1 MKMVK
6 EINDFKRFIE
16 LNRNRLYVSAEKA
29 DDIALDDEWMQED
42 QWDEIYKTRENAVAF
57 VKTKCK

>member
-16 LNRNRLYVSAEKA
+16 LNRDRLYASAEKA
-29 DDIALDDEWMQED
+29 DDIVLDDEWMQED
-42 QWDEIYKTRENAVAF
+42 QWDEIYKQGE
-57 VKTKCK
+57 KKDGKI

>member
-6 EINDFKRFIE
+6 EINDFKRCIE
-16 LNRNRLYVSAEKA
+16 LNRDRLYASAEKA

-42 QWDEIYKTRENAVAF
+42 QWDEIYKQGE
-57 VKTKCK
+57 KKDGKI

>member
-16 LNRNRLYVSAEKA
+16 LNRDRLYASAEKA

-42 QWDEIYKTRENAVAF
+42 QDKNDDIVAF

>member
-6 EINDFKRFIE
+6 KINDFKRFIE

>member
-6 EINDFKRFIE
+6 EINDFKRFIG

-29 DDIALDDEWMQED
+29 DDIALDDE
-42 QWDEIYKTRENAVAF
+42 
-57 VKTKCK
+57 

>member
-1 MKMVK
+1 MTMVK

-16 LNRNRLYVSAEKA
+16 LNRDRLYASAEKA

-42 QWDEIYKTRENAVAF
+42 QWDEIYKQGE
-57 VKTKCK
+57 KKDGKI

>member
-16 LNRNRLYVSAEKA
+16 LNRDRLYASAEKA
-29 DDIALDDEWMQED
+29 DDIAIDDEWMQED
-42 QWDEIYKTRENAVAF
+42 QWDEIYKQGE
-57 VKTKCK
+57 KKDGKI

>member
-6 EINDFKRFIE
+6 DINDFKRFIE
-16 LNRNRLYVSAEKA
+16 LNRDRLYASAEKA

-42 QWDEIYKTRENAVAF
+42 QWEVCQLDKQR
-57 VKTKCK
+57 VKEYN

>member
-16 LNRNRLYVSAEKA
+16 LNRDRLYASAEKA

-42 QWDEIYKTRENAVAF
+42 QWDEIYKQDTEHKIQTR
-57 VKTKCK
+57 KI